1 METSSYFSVL
11 QRRWKLVVACLA
23 VGLVAGFMLT
33 PKDPKALGNGWTST
47 IDIVRTPSTDKEF
60 SLIPVKLISE
70 AGEVAKRTAA
80 DLGNADPALLA
91 PRVTTGLDSE
101 SGIMSISADG
111 ASKREAEELARS
123 WATNTIKTFHER
135 QRADFQAEADRKKPG
150 IDRLREELTALE
162 GKLLTAPPVQKSA
175 IVSQRDAKQADLQKG
190 ESEYQKLVNPNND
203 PQVMLQDNM
212 RSTADSETSILAPT
226 SRPLRLALAGLL
238 GLALGLVAALMVDRM
253 DMRLRSRMQ
262 VEDAFGMPVIAE
274 VPQAPRRM
282 RAGYAVLVA
291 ARPGSPVA
299 EAYRA
304 LRSALLLSGP
314 PGLAFRLGETPP
326 RTGRASSLPVR
337 QFTDPA
343 PVILVVSPK
352 PGDGRTTTVAN
363 LAAALAEA
371 GRSVLVLDCDFRNPE
386 AHLYLGAKPGTG
398 LSELLLSERETDLAH
413 VIRSTQIPDVRVI
426 TGGAPT
432 SYPAALLLRVGE
444 VIARARHHADVV
456 LLDSAPLLFA
466 NDTNDL
472 VQHADAMLMVT
483 KSGNLTP
490 EQASRVSELLTRTGV
505 PVAGIALIGTDPSTV
520 GVRGRGLSSLSVP
533 GTGLILRGRGN
544 PAVDDAEDGERTAPS
559 WARRA
564 EIGDGTVPS
573 TPASGNGAQPA
584 VRPGG
589 GESDEDVPR
598 QSSRS
603 GPDPDSFV
611 HTAELRTIS
620 VRPGDPR
627 SSGFSGDR
635 DDPFDAG
642 QGGYG
647 GGGFLDDEPGDHDHF
662 GRQRGRS
669 TRPGD
674 GERP

>member
-11 QRRWKLVVACLA
+11 QRRWKLVLACLA

-33 PKDPKALGNGWTST
+33 PEDPKALGNDWSST
-47 IDIVRTPSTDKEF
+47 IDVVRTPSTDKEF
-60 SLIPVKLISE
+60 PLIGVKLVSE
-70 AGEVAKRTAA
+70 AGEVARRTALE
-80 DLGNADPALLA
+80 LGNQDPALLA
-91 PRVTTGLDSE
+91 PRVSTGLDGEAGIISVTA
-101 SGIMSISADG
+101 SGSSKAD
-111 ASKREAEELARS
+111 AEKLARA
-123 WATNTIKTFHER
+123 WAQQTIATFHEQ
-135 QRADFQAEADRKKPG
+135 QRANFQADADRKKPG
-150 IDRLREELTALE
+150 LDRLNEEVTALE
-162 GKLLTAPPVQKSA
+162 TRLLTAPAAQKSGLA
-175 IVSQRDAKQADLQKG
+175 SQRDAKLADLTKG
-190 ESEYQKLVNPNND
+190 EAEYQKLTNPNND
-203 PQVMLQDNM
+203 PQVQLQENM
-212 RSTADSETSILAPT
+212 RSTAESSTSILAPT
-226 SRPLRLALAGLL
+226 SRPLRLALAGAL

-253 DMRLRSRMQ
+253 DMRLRTRLQ

-274 VPQAPRRM
+274 VPRASRRM
-282 RAGYAVLVA
+282 RAGHSVLVA
-291 ARPGSPVA
+291 ARPGSPVS
-299 EAYRA
+299 EAYRS

-352 PGDGRTTTVAN
+352 PGDGRTSTVAN

-398 LSELLLSERETDLAH
+398 LSELLLSDRETDLAH
-413 VIRSTQIPDVRVI
+413 VIRSTEIPHVRVI

-472 VQHADAMLMVT
+472 IQHSDAMLVVT
-483 KSGNLTP
+483 RSGNLTP
-490 EQASRVSELLTRTGV
+490 DQASRVAELLTRTGV

-520 GVRGRGLSSLSVP
+520 GMRGRGLSSITVP
-533 GTGLILRGRGN
+533 GTGLILRGRSN
-544 PAVDDAEDGERTAPS
+544 AAELAEDGERSAPS
-559 WARRA
+559 WARRT
-564 EIGDGTVPS
+564 EIGDGSGTV
-573 TPASGNGAQPA
+573 A

-589 GESDEDVPR
+589 GDADGDGPEPDAPR
-598 QSSRS
+598 PPAARE
-603 GPDPDSFV
+603 PDPDSFV

-620 VRPGDPR
+620 VRPGEPR
-627 SSGFSGDR
+627 TAYPADLDDR
-635 DDPFDAG
+635 YDGGPS
-642 QGGYG
+642 GYG
-647 GGGFLDDEPGDHDHF
+647 GGGFLDDDPGDLGQF
-662 GRQRGRS
+662 GRPGGRQGRGGRS
-669 TRPGD
+669 GTEDLP
-674 GERP
+674 

>member
-33 PKDPKALGNGWTST
+33 PKDPKALGNDWEST
-47 IDIVRTPSTDKEF
+47 ISIVRSPETDKEF
-60 SLIPVKLISE
+60 QLVEVKFDSD
-70 AGEVAKRTAA
+70 GGDVAKAVGTKI
-80 DLGNADPALLA
+80 NKDPALIA
-91 PRVTTGLDSE
+91 ARVTTSVDGDTGVFSVTAKGPSKEESE
-101 SGIMSISADG
+101 L
-111 ASKREAEELARS
+111 LART
-123 WATNTIKTFHER
+123 WAVTTVEVFAAK
-135 QRADFQAEADRKKPG
+135 QRAKAQAIADSVRPELDKLRTEVA
-150 IDRLREELTALE
+150 RLQKEVDALPAAQRLTSI
-162 GKLLTAPPVQKSA
+162 Q
-175 IVSQRDAKQADLQKG
+175 QADLTTKQ
-190 ESEYQKLVNPNND
+190 ESYRALSAEFEKYSLPFND
-203 PQVMLQDNM
+203 PKVLVQDNM
-212 RSTADSETSILAPT
+212 RSSADASTSILAPT
-226 SRPLRLALAGLL
+226 SRSLRLALAGAL

-253 DMRLRSRMQ
+253 DMRLRTRLQ

-274 VPQAPRRM
+274 VPRASRRM
-282 RAGYAVLVA
+282 RAGYSVLVA
-291 ARPGSPVA
+291 ARPGSPVS
-299 EAYRA
+299 EAYRS

-352 PGDGRTTTVAN
+352 PGDGRTSTVAN

-386 AHLYLGAKPGTG
+386 THLYLGAKTGTG
-398 LSELLLSERETDLAH
+398 LSELLLSDRETDLAH
-413 VIRSTQIPDVRVI
+413 VIRGTEIPHVRVI

-472 VQHADAMLMVT
+472 VQHSDAMLVVT
-483 KSGNLTP
+483 RSGNLTP
-490 EQASRVSELLTRTGV
+490 DQASRVSELLTRTGV

-520 GVRGRGLSSLSVP
+520 GRGRGLSSISVP
-533 GTGLILRGRGN
+533 GSGLILRGRSNAAGEL
-544 PAVDDAEDGERTAPS
+544 AEDGERAAPT
-559 WARRA
+559 WAQRP
-564 EIGDGTVPS
+564 EIGGGSGDGAAV
-573 TPASGNGAQPA
+573 

-589 GESDEDVPR
+589 GESSDDDQPR
-598 QSSRS
+598 TPAARE
-603 GPDPDSFV
+603 PDSDSFV

-620 VRPGDPR
+620 VRPGEPR
-627 SSGFSGDR
+627 SGSYSADLDDRFDGGPSGYG
-635 DDPFDAG
+635 
-642 QGGYG
+642 G
-647 GGGFLDDEPGDHDHF
+647 GGGFLDDDPSDLGQF
-662 GRQRGRS
+662 GRPGGRQGRGGRS
-669 TRPGD
+669 GPED
-674 GERP
+674 LS